1 MAVRRVEMHAGERRA
16 DGICHDI
23 RNRLSAAFITPI
35 DQEDI
40 LHLAQLLDDV
50 TDALDEVA
58 LECYMF
64 RLAELPAGA
73 PAFAGLTRRCVGKLC
88 EAAIE
93 LRNFRSSGRLRALL
107 AEVNTLEEQAD
118 DAYAT
123 AIHDLFAE
131 DAAPRTL
138 IAGKAIFDCM
148 EACCDLCGH
157 AADVMDQIIIKNTC
171 SGTTPIRP
179 GRSVR
184 PRSCDICRRPQTGS
198 AGAGGMIW
206 IGCSAPRDRV
216 SCWHGSS

>member
-1 MAVRRVEMHAGERRA
+1 MAKKTNEYFLLIEQQAAICVEAAALLENILTEYSAAGMAVRRVEMHAVERRA

-148 EACCDLCGH
+148 EVCCDLCGH
-157 AADVMDQIIIKNTC
+157 AADVMDQIIIKNT
-171 SGTTPIRP
+171 
-179 GRSVR
+179 
-184 PRSCDICRRPQTGS
+184 
-198 AGAGGMIW
+198 
-206 IGCSAPRDRV
+206 
-216 SCWHGSS
+216 

>member
-1 MAVRRVEMHAGERRA
+1 MAKKTNEYFLLIEQQAAICVEAAALLENILTEYSAAGMAVRRVEMHAVERRP

-73 PAFAGLTRRCVGKLC
+73 PAFAGLTHRCVGKLC

-157 AADVMDQIIIKNTC
+157 AADVMDQIIIKNT
-171 SGTTPIRP
+171 
-179 GRSVR
+179 
-184 PRSCDICRRPQTGS
+184 
-198 AGAGGMIW
+198 
-206 IGCSAPRDRV
+206 
-216 SCWHGSS
+216 

>member
-1 MAVRRVEMHAGERRA
+1 MAKKTNEYFLLIEQQAAICVEAAALLENILTEYSAAGMAVRRVEMHAVERRA

-50 TDALDEVA
+50 TDALDEDA
-58 LECYMF
+58 LESYMF

-157 AADVMDQIIIKNTC
+157 AADVMDQIIIKNT
-171 SGTTPIRP
+171 
-179 GRSVR
+179 
-184 PRSCDICRRPQTGS
+184 
-198 AGAGGMIW
+198 
-206 IGCSAPRDRV
+206 
-216 SCWHGSS
+216 

>member
-1 MAVRRVEMHAGERRA
+1 MAKKTNEYFLLIELQAAICVEAAALLENILTEYSAAGMAVRRVEMHAVERRA

-157 AADVMDQIIIKNTC
+157 AADVMDQIIIKNT
-171 SGTTPIRP
+171 
-179 GRSVR
+179 
-184 PRSCDICRRPQTGS
+184 
-198 AGAGGMIW
+198 
-206 IGCSAPRDRV
+206 
-216 SCWHGSS
+216 

>member
-1 MAVRRVEMHAGERRA
+1 MAKKTNEYFLLIEQQAAICVEAAALLENILTEYSAAGMAVRRVEMHAVERRA

-58 LECYMF
+58 LECSMF

-157 AADVMDQIIIKNTC
+157 AADVMDQIIIKNT
-171 SGTTPIRP
+171 
-179 GRSVR
+179 
-184 PRSCDICRRPQTGS
+184 
-198 AGAGGMIW
+198 
-206 IGCSAPRDRV
+206 
-216 SCWHGSS
+216 

>member
-1 MAVRRVEMHAGERRA
+1 MAKKTNEYFLLIEQQAAIWVEAAALLENILTAYSAAGMAVRRVEMHAVERRA

-88 EAAIE
+88 ATSDPQGVCAHCW
-93 LRNFRSSGRLRALL
+93 RRSIRWRSRRMTPTPRRYTICL
-107 AEVNTLEEQAD
+107 
-118 DAYAT
+118 
-123 AIHDLFAE
+123 
-131 DAAPRTL
+131 PRT
-138 IAGKAIFDCM
+138 
-148 EACCDLCGH
+148 
-157 AADVMDQIIIKNTC
+157 
-171 SGTTPIRP
+171 PRP
-179 GRSVR
+179 AR
-184 PRSCDICRRPQTGS
+184 
-198 AGAGGMIW
+198 
-206 IGCSAPRDRV
+206 
-216 SCWHGSS
+216 

>member
-1 MAVRRVEMHAGERRA
+1 MAKKTNEYFLLIEQQAAICVEAAALLENILTEYSAAGMAVRRVEMHAVERRA

-107 AEVNTLEEQAD
+107 AEVNTLEERAD

-157 AADVMDQIIIKNTC
+157 AADVMDQIIIKNT
-171 SGTTPIRP
+171 
-179 GRSVR
+179 
-184 PRSCDICRRPQTGS
+184 
-198 AGAGGMIW
+198 
-206 IGCSAPRDRV
+206 
-216 SCWHGSS
+216 

>member
-1 MAVRRVEMHAGERRA
+1 MAKKTNEYFLLIEQQAAICVEAAALLENILTEYSAAGMAVRRVEMHAVERRA

-73 PAFAGLTRRCVGKLC
+73 PAFAGLTRRCVGRLC

-157 AADVMDQIIIKNTC
+157 AADVMDQIIIKNT
-171 SGTTPIRP
+171 
-179 GRSVR
+179 
-184 PRSCDICRRPQTGS
+184 
-198 AGAGGMIW
+198 
-206 IGCSAPRDRV
+206 
-216 SCWHGSS
+216 

>member
-1 MAVRRVEMHAGERRA
+1 MAKKTNEYFLLIEQQAAICVEAAALLENILTEYSAAGMAVRRVEMHAVERRA

-73 PAFAGLTRRCVGKLC
+73 PAFAGLTHRCVGRLC

-157 AADVMDQIIIKNTC
+157 AADVMDQIIIKNT
-171 SGTTPIRP
+171 
-179 GRSVR
+179 
-184 PRSCDICRRPQTGS
+184 
-198 AGAGGMIW
+198 
-206 IGCSAPRDRV
+206 
-216 SCWHGSS
+216 

>member
-1 MAVRRVEMHAGERRA
+1 MAKKTNEYFLLIEQQAAICVEAAALLENILTEYSAAGMAVRRVEMHDVERRA

-157 AADVMDQIIIKNTC
+157 AADVMDQIIIKNT
-171 SGTTPIRP
+171 
-179 GRSVR
+179 
-184 PRSCDICRRPQTGS
+184 
-198 AGAGGMIW
+198 
-206 IGCSAPRDRV
+206 
-216 SCWHGSS
+216 

>member
-1 MAVRRVEMHAGERRA
+1 MAKKTNEYFLLIEQQAAICVEAAALLENILTEYSAAGMAVRRVEMHAVERRA

-50 TDALDEVA
+50 SDALDEVA

-73 PAFAGLTRRCVGKLC
+73 PAFAGLTHRCVGKLC

-157 AADVMDQIIIKNTC
+157 AADVMDQIIIKNT
-171 SGTTPIRP
+171 
-179 GRSVR
+179 
-184 PRSCDICRRPQTGS
+184 
-198 AGAGGMIW
+198 
-206 IGCSAPRDRV
+206 
-216 SCWHGSS
+216 

>member
-1 MAVRRVEMHAGERRA
+1 MAKKTNEYFLLIEQQAAICVEAAALLENILTEYSAAGMAVRRVEMHAVERRA

-73 PAFAGLTRRCVGKLC
+73 PAFAGLTHRCVGKLC

-148 EACCDLCGH
+148 EVCCDLCGH
-157 AADVMDQIIIKNTC
+157 AADVMDQIIIKNT
-171 SGTTPIRP
+171 
-179 GRSVR
+179 
-184 PRSCDICRRPQTGS
+184 
-198 AGAGGMIW
+198 
-206 IGCSAPRDRV
+206 
-216 SCWHGSS
+216 

>member
-1 MAVRRVEMHAGERRA
+1 MAKKTNEYFLLIEQQAAICVEAAALLENILTEYSAAGMAVRRVEMHAVERRA

-50 TDALDEVA
+50 TDALDEVS

-157 AADVMDQIIIKNTC
+157 AADVMDQIIIKNT
-171 SGTTPIRP
+171 
-179 GRSVR
+179 
-184 PRSCDICRRPQTGS
+184 
-198 AGAGGMIW
+198 
-206 IGCSAPRDRV
+206 
-216 SCWHGSS
+216 

>member
-1 MAVRRVEMHAGERRA
+1 MAKKTNEYFLLIEQQAAICVEAAALLENILTEYSAASMAVRRVEMHAVERRA

-157 AADVMDQIIIKNTC
+157 AADVMDQIIIKNT
-171 SGTTPIRP
+171 
-179 GRSVR
+179 
-184 PRSCDICRRPQTGS
+184 
-198 AGAGGMIW
+198 
-206 IGCSAPRDRV
+206 
-216 SCWHGSS
+216 

>member
-1 MAVRRVEMHAGERRA
+1 MAKKTNEYFLLIEQQAAICVEAAALLENILTEYSAAGMAVRRVEMHAVERRA

-50 TDALDEVA
+50 TDALDEGA
-58 LECYMF
+58 LECSMF

-157 AADVMDQIIIKNTC
+157 AADVMDQIIIKNT
-171 SGTTPIRP
+171 
-179 GRSVR
+179 
-184 PRSCDICRRPQTGS
+184 
-198 AGAGGMIW
+198 
-206 IGCSAPRDRV
+206 
-216 SCWHGSS
+216 

>member
-1 MAVRRVEMHAGERRA
+1 MAKKTNEYFLLIEQQAAICVEAAALLENILTEYSAAGMAVRRVEMHAVERRA

-157 AADVMDQIIIKNTC
+157 AAYVMDQIIIKNT
-171 SGTTPIRP
+171 
-179 GRSVR
+179 
-184 PRSCDICRRPQTGS
+184 
-198 AGAGGMIW
+198 
-206 IGCSAPRDRV
+206 
-216 SCWHGSS
+216 

>member
-1 MAVRRVEMHAGERRA
+1 MAKKTNEYFLLIEQQAAICVEAAALLENILTEYSAAGMAVRRVEMHAVERRA

-40 LHLAQLLDDV
+40 HLAQLLDDV

-58 LECYMF
+58 LEFYMF

-157 AADVMDQIIIKNTC
+157 AADVMDQIIIKNT
-171 SGTTPIRP
+171 
-179 GRSVR
+179 
-184 PRSCDICRRPQTGS
+184 
-198 AGAGGMIW
+198 
-206 IGCSAPRDRV
+206 
-216 SCWHGSS
+216 

>member
-1 MAVRRVEMHAGERRA
+1 MAKKTNEYFLLIEQQAAICVEAAALLENILTEYSAAGMAVRRVEMHAVERRA

-23 RNRLSAAFITPI
+23 RHRLSAAFITPI

-157 AADVMDQIIIKNTC
+157 AADVMDQIIIKNT
-171 SGTTPIRP
+171 
-179 GRSVR
+179 
-184 PRSCDICRRPQTGS
+184 
-198 AGAGGMIW
+198 
-206 IGCSAPRDRV
+206 
-216 SCWHGSS
+216 

>member
-1 MAVRRVEMHAGERRA
+1 MAKKTNEYFLLIEQQAAICVEAAALLENILTEYSAAGMAVRRVEMHAVERRA

-157 AADVMDQIIIKNTC
+157 AADIMDQIIIKNT
-171 SGTTPIRP
+171 
-179 GRSVR
+179 
-184 PRSCDICRRPQTGS
+184 
-198 AGAGGMIW
+198 
-206 IGCSAPRDRV
+206 
-216 SCWHGSS
+216 

>member
-1 MAVRRVEMHAGERRA
+1 MAKKTNEYFLLIEQQAAICVEAAALLENILTEYSAAGMAVRRVEMHAVERRA
-16 DGICHDI
+16 DCICHDI

-40 LHLAQLLDDV
+40 LRLAQLLDDV

-157 AADVMDQIIIKNTC
+157 AADVMDQIIIKNT
-171 SGTTPIRP
+171 
-179 GRSVR
+179 
-184 PRSCDICRRPQTGS
+184 
-198 AGAGGMIW
+198 
-206 IGCSAPRDRV
+206 
-216 SCWHGSS
+216 

>member
-1 MAVRRVEMHAGERRA
+1 MAKKTNEYFLLIEQQAAICVEAAALLENILTEYSAAGMAVRRVEMHAVERRA

-138 IAGKAIFDCM
+138 IAGKALFDCM

-157 AADVMDQIIIKNTC
+157 AADVMDQIIIKNT
-171 SGTTPIRP
+171 
-179 GRSVR
+179 
-184 PRSCDICRRPQTGS
+184 
-198 AGAGGMIW
+198 
-206 IGCSAPRDRV
+206 
-216 SCWHGSS
+216 

>member
-1 MAVRRVEMHAGERRA
+1 MAKKTNEYFLLIEQQAAICVEAAALLENILTEYSAAGMAVRRVEMHAVERRA

-23 RNRLSAAFITPI
+23 RNRLSAAVITPI

-157 AADVMDQIIIKNTC
+157 AADVMDQIIIKNT
-171 SGTTPIRP
+171 
-179 GRSVR
+179 
-184 PRSCDICRRPQTGS
+184 
-198 AGAGGMIW
+198 
-206 IGCSAPRDRV
+206 
-216 SCWHGSS
+216 

>member
-1 MAVRRVEMHAGERRA
+1 MAKKTNEYFLLIEQQAAICVEAAALLENIITEYSAAGMAVRRVEMHAVERRA

-157 AADVMDQIIIKNTC
+157 AADVMDQIIIKNT
-171 SGTTPIRP
+171 
-179 GRSVR
+179 
-184 PRSCDICRRPQTGS
+184 
-198 AGAGGMIW
+198 
-206 IGCSAPRDRV
+206 
-216 SCWHGSS
+216 

>member
-1 MAVRRVEMHAGERRA
+1 MAKKTNEYFLLIEQQAAICVEAAALLENILTEYSAAGMAVHRVEMHAVERRA

-157 AADVMDQIIIKNTC
+157 AADVMDQIIIKNT
-171 SGTTPIRP
+171 
-179 GRSVR
+179 
-184 PRSCDICRRPQTGS
+184 
-198 AGAGGMIW
+198 
-206 IGCSAPRDRV
+206 
-216 SCWHGSS
+216 

>member
-1 MAVRRVEMHAGERRA
+1 MAKKTNEYFLLIEQQAAICVEAAALLENILTEYSAAGMAVRRVEMHAVERRA

-107 AEVNTLEEQAD
+107 AEVNMLEEQAD

-157 AADVMDQIIIKNTC
+157 AADVMDQIIIKNT
-171 SGTTPIRP
+171 
-179 GRSVR
+179 
-184 PRSCDICRRPQTGS
+184 
-198 AGAGGMIW
+198 
-206 IGCSAPRDRV
+206 
-216 SCWHGSS
+216 

>member
-1 MAVRRVEMHAGERRA
+1 MAKKTNEYFLLIEQQAAICVEAAALLENILTEYSAAGMAVRRVEMHAVERRA

-73 PAFAGLTRRCVGKLC
+73 PAFAGLTHRCVGKLC

-157 AADVMDQIIIKNTC
+157 AADVMDQIIIKST
-171 SGTTPIRP
+171 
-179 GRSVR
+179 
-184 PRSCDICRRPQTGS
+184 
-198 AGAGGMIW
+198 
-206 IGCSAPRDRV
+206 
-216 SCWHGSS
+216 

>member
-1 MAVRRVEMHAGERRA
+1 MEKKTNEYFLLIEQQAAICVEAAALLENILTEYSAAGMAVRRVEMHAVERRA

-157 AADVMDQIIIKNTC
+157 AADVMDQIIIKNT
-171 SGTTPIRP
+171 
-179 GRSVR
+179 
-184 PRSCDICRRPQTGS
+184 
-198 AGAGGMIW
+198 
-206 IGCSAPRDRV
+206 
-216 SCWHGSS
+216 

>member
-1 MAVRRVEMHAGERRA
+1 MAKKTNEYFLLIEQQAAICVEAAALLENILTEYSAAGMAVRRVEMHAVERRA

-157 AADVMDQIIIKNTC
+157 AAGVMDQIIIKNT
-171 SGTTPIRP
+171 
-179 GRSVR
+179 
-184 PRSCDICRRPQTGS
+184 
-198 AGAGGMIW
+198 
-206 IGCSAPRDRV
+206 
-216 SCWHGSS
+216 

>member
-1 MAVRRVEMHAGERRA
+1 MAKKTNEYFLLIEQQAAICVEAAALLENILTEYSAAGMAVRRVEMHAVERRA

-64 RLAELPAGA
+64 RLAELPASA

-157 AADVMDQIIIKNTC
+157 AADVMDQIIIKNT
-171 SGTTPIRP
+171 
-179 GRSVR
+179 
-184 PRSCDICRRPQTGS
+184 
-198 AGAGGMIW
+198 
-206 IGCSAPRDRV
+206 
-216 SCWHGSS
+216 

>member
-1 MAVRRVEMHAGERRA
+1 MAKKTNEYFLLIEQQAAICVEAAALLENILTEYSAAGMTVRRVEMHAVERRA

-73 PAFAGLTRRCVGKLC
+73 PAFAGLTHRCVGKLC

-157 AADVMDQIIIKNTC
+157 AADVMDQIIIKNT
-171 SGTTPIRP
+171 
-179 GRSVR
+179 
-184 PRSCDICRRPQTGS
+184 
-198 AGAGGMIW
+198 
-206 IGCSAPRDRV
+206 
-216 SCWHGSS
+216 

>member
-1 MAVRRVEMHAGERRA
+1 MAKKTNEYFLLIEQQAAICVEAAALLENILTEYSAAGMAVRRVEMHAVERRA

-40 LHLAQLLDDV
+40 LRLAQLLDDV

-73 PAFAGLTRRCVGKLC
+73 PAFAGLTHRCVGKLC

-157 AADVMDQIIIKNTC
+157 AADVMDQIIIKNT
-171 SGTTPIRP
+171 
-179 GRSVR
+179 
-184 PRSCDICRRPQTGS
+184 
-198 AGAGGMIW
+198 
-206 IGCSAPRDRV
+206 
-216 SCWHGSS
+216 

>member
-1 MAVRRVEMHAGERRA
+1 MAKKTNEYFLLIEQQAAICVEAAALLENILAEYSAAGMAVRRVEMHAVERRA

-157 AADVMDQIIIKNTC
+157 AADVMDQIIIKNT
-171 SGTTPIRP
+171 
-179 GRSVR
+179 
-184 PRSCDICRRPQTGS
+184 
-198 AGAGGMIW
+198 
-206 IGCSAPRDRV
+206 
-216 SCWHGSS
+216 

>member
-1 MAVRRVEMHAGERRA
+1 MAKKTNEYFLLIEQQAAICVEAAALLENILTEYSAAGMAVRRVEMHAVERRA

-73 PAFAGLTRRCVGKLC
+73 PAFAGLTHRCVSKLC

-157 AADVMDQIIIKNTC
+157 AADVMDQIIIKNT
-171 SGTTPIRP
+171 
-179 GRSVR
+179 
-184 PRSCDICRRPQTGS
+184 
-198 AGAGGMIW
+198 
-206 IGCSAPRDRV
+206 
-216 SCWHGSS
+216 

>member
-1 MAVRRVEMHAGERRA
+1 MAKKTNEYFLLIEQQAAICVEAAALLENILTEYSAAGMAVRRVEMHAVERRA

-93 LRNFRSSGRLRALL
+93 LRNFQSSGRLRALL

-157 AADVMDQIIIKNTC
+157 AADVMDQIIIKNT
-171 SGTTPIRP
+171 
-179 GRSVR
+179 
-184 PRSCDICRRPQTGS
+184 
-198 AGAGGMIW
+198 
-206 IGCSAPRDRV
+206 
-216 SCWHGSS
+216 

>member
-1 MAVRRVEMHAGERRA
+1 MAKKTNEYFLLIEQQAAICVEAAALLENILTEYSAAGMAVRRVEMHAVERRA

-50 TDALDEVA
+50 TDAVDEVA
-58 LECYMF
+58 LEFYMF

-157 AADVMDQIIIKNTC
+157 AADVMDQIIIKNT
-171 SGTTPIRP
+171 
-179 GRSVR
+179 
-184 PRSCDICRRPQTGS
+184 
-198 AGAGGMIW
+198 
-206 IGCSAPRDRV
+206 
-216 SCWHGSS
+216 

>member
-1 MAVRRVEMHAGERRA
+1 MTKKTNEYFLLIEQQAAICVEAAALLENILTEYSAAGMAVRRVEMHAVERRA

-157 AADVMDQIIIKNTC
+157 AADVMDQIIIKNT
-171 SGTTPIRP
+171 
-179 GRSVR
+179 
-184 PRSCDICRRPQTGS
+184 
-198 AGAGGMIW
+198 
-206 IGCSAPRDRV
+206 
-216 SCWHGSS
+216 

>member
-1 MAVRRVEMHAGERRA
+1 MAKKTNEYFLLIEQQAAICVEAAALLENILTEYSAAGMAVRRVEMHAVERRA

-73 PAFAGLTRRCVGKLC
+73 RAFAGLTRRCVGKLC

-157 AADVMDQIIIKNTC
+157 AADVMDQIIIKNT
-171 SGTTPIRP
+171 
-179 GRSVR
+179 
-184 PRSCDICRRPQTGS
+184 
-198 AGAGGMIW
+198 
-206 IGCSAPRDRV
+206 
-216 SCWHGSS
+216 

>member
-1 MAVRRVEMHAGERRA
+1 MAKKTNEYFLLIEQQAAICVEAAALLENILTEYSAAGMAVRRVEMHAVERRA

-88 EAAIE
+88 EAAIA

-157 AADVMDQIIIKNTC
+157 AADVMDQIIIKNT
-171 SGTTPIRP
+171 
-179 GRSVR
+179 
-184 PRSCDICRRPQTGS
+184 
-198 AGAGGMIW
+198 
-206 IGCSAPRDRV
+206 
-216 SCWHGSS
+216 

>member
-1 MAVRRVEMHAGERRA
+1 MAKKTNEYFLLIEQQAAICVEAAALLENILTEYSAAGMAVRRVEMHAVERRA

-107 AEVNTLEEQAD
+107 AKVNTLEEQAD

-157 AADVMDQIIIKNTC
+157 AADVMDQIIIKNT
-171 SGTTPIRP
+171 
-179 GRSVR
+179 
-184 PRSCDICRRPQTGS
+184 
-198 AGAGGMIW
+198 
-206 IGCSAPRDRV
+206 
-216 SCWHGSS
+216 

>member
-1 MAVRRVEMHAGERRA
+1 MAKKTNEYFLLIEQQAAICVEAAALLENILTEYSAAGMAVSRVEMHAVERRA

-157 AADVMDQIIIKNTC
+157 AADVMDQIIIKNT
-171 SGTTPIRP
+171 
-179 GRSVR
+179 
-184 PRSCDICRRPQTGS
+184 
-198 AGAGGMIW
+198 
-206 IGCSAPRDRV
+206 
-216 SCWHGSS
+216 